1 MTIVVLGAGA
11 SGLTAAWDLVR
22 HQIPVIVIEKEAR
35 PGGLCQTFEKD
46 GFRFDLGGHRFI
58 TKNRELEQEMLQLLG
73 EDLLK
78 RRRKSVILFEGHE
91 FAYPLK
97 IEDIL
102 QNLGLKRALVAG
114 FSYLKNQ
121 WKTQQGRLDTT
132 TFEGWARSHFG
143 DDLYHKFFGPYTLK
157 LWGIEPSKLSS
168 DWAGQRIS
176 LMNLTQ
182 TLLHLLHLSREKPR
196 TYALEYYYP
205 RQGIGQMFQRMA
217 DSIQQCGGKI
227 YYNTELK
234 SIRTEFNQIRSMTVS
249 GPLGLFE
256 IEAKGYIST
265 IPLPRVIQSFDQAL
279 SAEVQDSCEF
289 LKYRALRCLNLLIDQ
304 ESFGDITWRYV
315 ADGHRMITRIQEPK
329 QRSLESAP
337 PGKTSLMLEIPCN
350 EGDEFWSLPEE
361 KLLPRAFRELKEL
374 GFDIESKLLG
384 FFSTRT
390 PHAYPLFRVGYEL
403 HRKRL
408 LDFLQPFS
416 NFSTCGRQGTFRYIF
431 QDTAQLMG
439 RCAAKQWL
447 ENGSTKQNWD
457 DMDRQSELQEIQA
470 TTA

>member
-1 MTIVVLGAGA
+1 MSIVVLGAGA
-11 SGLTAAWDLVR
+11 AGLTAAWDLVR

-73 EDLLK
+73 NDFLK

-97 IEDIL
+97 IEDIFR
-102 QNLGLKRALVAG
+102 NLGPKRAFSAVL
-114 FSYLKNQ
+114 SYLKNQ
-121 WKTQQGRLDTT
+121 WKTRRGEIDTS

-143 DDLYHKFFGPYTLK
+143 EDLYHKFFGPYTSK
-157 LWGIEPSKLSS
+157 LWGIPPAELAS

-176 LMNLTQ
+176 LLNLTQ
-182 TLLHLLHLSREKPR
+182 TFFHLLHLSRKKPR
-196 TYALEYYYP
+196 TYAMEYYYP
-205 RQGIGQMFQRMA
+205 RRGIGQMFERMA
-217 DSIQQCGGKI
+217 ESIEQNGGTI
-227 YYNTELK
+227 YYNTVLK
-234 SIRTEFNQIRSMTVS
+234 SIRTESNQIRTITVVGPS
-249 GPLGLFE
+249 GQWD

-265 IPLPRVIQSFDQAL
+265 IPLSHVVQAFDIPHA
-279 SAEVQDSCEF
+279 SEIRESCDF
-289 LKYRALRCLNLLIDQ
+289 LKYRALRCLNLLIDH

-329 QRSLESAP
+329 QRSPESAP
-337 PGKTSLMLEIPCN
+337 QGKTSLMLEIPCN
-350 EGDEFWSLPEE
+350 EGDEMWNAAETAI
-361 KLLPRAFRELKEL
+361 LPRAFRELKEL

-384 FFSTRT
+384 IFSTRT
-390 PHAYPLFRVGYEL
+390 PHAYPLFRVGYEI

-408 LDFLQPFS
+408 LEFLQQFPQ
-416 NFSTCGRQGTFRYIF
+416 FSTCGRQGTFRYIF

-439 RCAAKQWL
+439 RSAASQWFETGAPKKQWV
-447 ENGSTKQNWD
+447 E
-457 DMDRQSELQEIQA
+457 MDRQSELQEIQA